1 MSKQTKLKFCRQ
13 GNKDK
18 WEDLEY
24 IYLSNLLNG
33 LLGLS
38 PLGGGRTFVL
48 EMVISIHIYFNHID
62 QTLLIISVCFEE
74 VFISWNKKYLVI
86 NNFTKDI

>member
-24 IYLSNLLNG
+24 IYLSNPLNG

-48 EMVISIHIYFNHID
+48 EIWKWLSQFTYAST
-62 QTLLIISVCFEE
+62 TL
-74 VFISWNKKYLVI
+74 
-86 NNFTKDI
+86 TKHY